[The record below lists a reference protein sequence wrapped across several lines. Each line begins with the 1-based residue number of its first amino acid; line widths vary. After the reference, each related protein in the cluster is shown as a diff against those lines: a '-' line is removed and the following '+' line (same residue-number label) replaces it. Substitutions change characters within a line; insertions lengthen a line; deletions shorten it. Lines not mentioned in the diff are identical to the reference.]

1 MASKNQV
8 TLTFAGDE
16 SKLTQSF
23 AKVGE
28 SARKMDGDVGQ
39 ASRSI
44 GDSSESFDR
53 VGDAADGAEGKAQGF
68 SDTLTGTK
76 DVMGG
81 AAEIAKGNLFE
92 GFVQVGQGAA
102 DLAGGLASF
111 VIPAIKNMTGS
122 MIGNA
127 AQTVR
132 TTAVTAAHR
141 VATIASAVAT
151 NTMTVAQK
159 ALNLAMRANPI
170 GLVITAITL
179 LVGAIIWAYK
189 NSETFRKIVDAA
201 FKAVQKAAQYAYNWI
216 RDNWKFL
223 LGIVT
228 GPIGAAVTVISKHK
242 DSIVGFFKGIPGAI
256 KGAFSG
262 LADAIS
268 SPFRSAFAG
277 IKSAWNNTVGGKGFS
292 IPGWVP
298 NLGGKEFRIP
308 YFHKGGIVPG
318 APGTETLAML
328 QAGERVSTR
337 AQQAE
342 AAESGDTIVYI
353 TIDGQQLQG
362 RIDKTIRTNNR
373 ELKRKVKAA

>member
-28 SARKMDGDVGQ
+28 SARKMDTEVGT
-39 ASRSI
+39 ASRGVGS
-44 GDSSESFDR
+44 SFDT
-53 VGDAADGAEGKAQGF
+53 VGEAADGAEGKAQGF

-111 VIPAIKNMTGS
+111 VIPAVKNMTTS

-127 AQTVR
+127 VQTVR
-132 TTAVTAAHR
+132 STATTAAHR

-151 NTMTVAQK
+151 NVMTVAQK

-170 GLVITAITL
+170 GLVITAILL
-179 LVGAIIWAYK
+179 LVGAIVYAYK
-189 NSETFRKIVDAA
+189 NSETFRRIVDGA
-201 FKAVQKAAQYAYNWI
+201 FRAVQKAASAAFGWI
-216 RDNWKFL
+216 RDNWKLL

-228 GPIGAAVTVISKHK
+228 GPIGLAVTAVGKNVS
-242 DSIVGFFKGIPGAI
+242 SIVGFFKGVP
-256 KGAFSG
+256 
-262 LADAIS
+262 DAIS
-268 SPFRSAFAG
+268 GFLSGVADKITAPFRTAFNS
-277 IKSAWNNTVGGKGFS
+277 IRNLWNSTLGGKGFS
-292 IPGWVP
+292 FPGFDPPGPGSLPGFSFTIPT
-298 NLGGKEFRIP
+298 
-308 YFHKGGIVPG
+308 FHTGGIMPG
-318 APGTETLAML
+318 APGSEGLALL
-328 QAGERVSTR
+328 QAGERVTPAGR
-337 AQQAE
+337 
-342 AAESGDTIVYI
+342 SGGGVTVVVNGALDPVAVA
-353 TIDGQQLQG
+353 LQ
-362 RIDKTIRTNNR
+362 IQKVLLSLKRTNGGV
-373 ELKRKVKAA
+373 ELGIA